1 MSNTISSQEFKDRL
15 SELTIL
21 DIRTP
26 DEIADFPIGGITI
39 LFEELMERLDLLE
52 PYKNQ
57 ELVVVCYTGLQ
68 SKIACTILKKRGF
81 LFIKNLEGGLEAFLS
96 L

>member
-1 MSNTISSQEFKDRL
+1 MQPQEFKDRL
-15 SELTIL
+15 SELCIL
-21 DIRTP
+21 DIRTA
-26 DEIADFPIGGITI
+26 DEIEDFPIGGISI
-39 LFEELMERLDLLE
+39 LFEDLMEQVSVLE

-57 ELVVVCYTGLQ
+57 EMVVVCYTGLQ

-81 LFIKNLEGGLEAFLS
+81 SHIQNLEGGLEAYLS

>member
-1 MSNTISSQEFKDRL
+1 MLNTISPQEFKDRL
-15 SELTIL
+15 AELSIL
-21 DIRTP
+21 DIRTT
-26 DEIADFPIGGITI
+26 DEIEDFPIGGICV
-39 LFEELMERLDLLE
+39 LFDELMERLDLLE

-81 LFIKNLEGGLEAFLS
+81 SHIKNLEGGLEAYLS

>member
-1 MSNTISSQEFKDRL
+1 MQPQEFKDRFL
-15 SELTIL
+15 ELCIL
-21 DIRTP
+21 DIRTT
-26 DEIADFPIGGITI
+26 DEIEDFPIGGISI
-39 LFEELMERLDLLE
+39 LFEDLMEQVSVLE

-57 ELVVVCYTGLQ
+57 EMVVVCYTGLQ

-81 LFIKNLEGGLEAFLS
+81 SHIQNLEGGLEAYLS